1 MTATSDYGYQPDTFQ
16 QVPVGANITVTFKDS
31 DVLQHSFTIFSRE
44 GFVIPT
50 SYTPSQLNQLFE
62 TYPAK
67 YSSLLNGSGE
77 QSIGWFDS
85 PATPG
90 WYEFVCMVSG
100 HFQSGMY
107 GFIAFGESLPANL
120 TPPSRVSLGIGNISA
135 LEAGFVV
142 AMLLAVG
149 LGLVVWRRRRA
160 AVRMTLKARE
170 NPRSQERHRAPPP
183 P

>member
-1 MTATSDYGYQPDTFQ
+1 
-16 QVPVGANITVTFKDS
+16 
-31 DVLQHSFTIFSRE
+31 
-44 GFVIPT
+44 
-50 SYTPSQLNQLFE
+50 
-62 TYPAK
+62 
-67 YSSLLNGSGE
+67 
-77 QSIGWFDS
+77 
-85 PATPG
+85 
-90 WYEFVCMVSG
+90 MVSG